1 MQIRQIGLISPYAI
15 QIVKFM
21 GPSEKLRSYGG
32 ANMAIEVSSL
42 VKYIKKSLLSYFRK
56 EKKNMDME
64 S

>member
-1 MQIRQIGLISPYAI
+1 MFMKRSI

>member
-1 MQIRQIGLISPYAI
+1 MKRSI

-21 GPSEKLRSYGG
+21 GLSEKLRSYGG

-42 VKYIKKSLLSYFRK
+42 VKCIRKSFLSYFRRK
-56 EKKNMDME
+56 KTKNMDME

>member
-1 MQIRQIGLISPYAI
+1 MKRSI

-42 VKYIKKSLLSYFRK
+42 VKCIRKSFLSYFRRK
-56 EKKNMDME
+56 NTKNMDME
-64 S
+64 SYGPLPKL